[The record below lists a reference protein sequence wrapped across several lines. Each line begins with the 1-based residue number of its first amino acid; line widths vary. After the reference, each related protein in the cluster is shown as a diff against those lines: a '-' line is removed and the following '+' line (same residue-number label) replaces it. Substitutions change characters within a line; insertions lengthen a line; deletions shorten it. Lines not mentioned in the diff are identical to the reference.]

1 MTLTRSDIG
10 LCANMEGIASNIY
23 RSEDVFPISIERNET
38 FMPNNI
44 LSENANISM

>member
-1 MTLTRSDIG
+1 MG

-38 FMPNNI
+38 FMPNNMF
-44 LSENANISM
+44 SESVNVSL